1 MIKFFRNIRQNMIK
15 QNKVS
20 NYLLYA
26 IGEIVLVVIGILIAL
41 QVNNWNET
49 RKLNATE
56 KEFFQGVRSDLL
68 QDKAY
73 MNLIIEKANKKI
85 AAYNMFKDDLQN
97 LYDTNRPKLDSLLRI
112 YFDLGGTFY
121 PISGSFNSA
130 MSSNEFNTFKNK
142 SLKMMVIKLYNSTY
156 ARLMDNAKSTD
167 ERWFYVVKKY
177 SRVRRTGHLGN
188 FSAKQLEE
196 FEDDVYY
203 HVQGLEYY
211 VGNLKLAIEEIDTF
225 LENEQKAWNE

>member
-1 MIKFFRNIRQNMIK
+1 MIK

-26 IGEIVLVVIGILIAL
+26 IGEIILVVIGILIAL
-41 QVNNWNET
+41 QVNNWNES
-49 RKLNATE
+49 RKLLTTE
-56 KEFFQGVRSDLL
+56 KEFFQGVKSDLL

-73 MNLIIEKANKKI
+73 MNLIIEKAEKKI
-85 AAYNMFKDDLQN
+85 EAYNMFKDDLPN
-97 LYDTNRPKLDSLLRI
+97 LYDTNRPKLDSLLMI
-112 YFDLGGTFY
+112 YFDTGATFY

-167 ERWFYVVKKY
+167 ERWHYLTKVY
-177 SRVRRTGHLGN
+177 SRIRRTGHISN
-188 FSAKQLEE
+188 FSPEQLEE
-196 FEDDVYY
+196 FEDEVFY
-203 HVQGLEYY
+203 HIFSLEYY
-211 VGNLKLAIEEIDTF
+211 VGNLKLAIEEIDAF
-225 LENEQKAWNE
+225 LENEQKAWQ

>member
-1 MIKFFRNIRQNMIK
+1 MIKFFRNIRQNMIN
-15 QNKVS
+15 QNKTAS
-20 NYLLYA
+20 YFKYA

-49 RKLNATE
+49 RKLKATE
-56 KEFFQGVRSDLL
+56 KEFFQGVKSDLL

-85 AAYNMFKDDLQN
+85 SAYNMFKDDLPN
-97 LYDTNRPKLDSLLRI
+97 LFNTNRPKLDSLLKI
-112 YFDLGGTFY
+112 YFDLGATFY

-142 SLKMMVIKLYNSTY
+142 ALKTMVIKLYNSTY

-167 ERWFYVVKKY
+167 DRWFYIVKKY
-177 SRVRRTGHLGN
+177 SRVRRTGHLGD
-188 FSAKQLEE
+188 FSEDQLEE

-211 VGNLKLAIEEIDTF
+211 VGNIKSAVSEIDTF
-225 LENEQKAWNE
+225 LENEQKAWQ

>member
-15 QNKVS
+15 ENKVS

-41 QVNNWNET
+41 QINNWNES
-49 RKLNATE
+49 RKLNETE
-56 KEFFQGVRSDLL
+56 REFFKGVRSDLL

-73 MNLIIEKANKKI
+73 MSLIIEKADKKI
-85 AAYNMFKDDLQN
+85 EAYNMIKEDLPN
-97 LYDTNRPKLDSLLRI
+97 LYDTNRPKLDSLLNI
-112 YFDLGGTFY
+112 YFDTGATFY

-130 MSSNEFNTFKNK
+130 LSSNEFNTFKNK

-167 ERWFYVVKKY
+167 ERWHYLTKEY
-177 SRVRRTGHLGN
+177 SRIRRTGHIGN
-188 FSAKQLEE
+188 FSPEQLEE
-196 FEDDVYY
+196 FEDETFY
-203 HVQGLEYY
+203 HIFSLEYY
-211 VGNLKLAIEEIDTF
+211 VGNLKLAIEEIDSF
-225 LENEQKAWNE
+225 LDSEQKAWQ

>member
-1 MIKFFRNIRQNMIK
+1 MIKFFRNIRQTLIK
-15 QNKVS
+15 ENKVS

-41 QVNNWNET
+41 QVNNWNES
-49 RKLNATE
+49 RKLESTE
-56 KEFFQGVRSDLL
+56 REFFQGVKSDLL

-85 AAYNMFKDDLQN
+85 DAYNLFSEDLPN
-97 LYDTNRPKLDSLLRI
+97 LYDTNRPKLDSLLNI
-112 YFDLGGTFY
+112 YFDTGATFY

-130 MSSNEFNTFKNK
+130 LSSNEFNTFKNK

-167 ERWFYVVKKY
+167 ERWHYLTKEY
-177 SRVRRTGHLGN
+177 SRIRRTGHIGN
-188 FSAKQLEE
+188 FSPEQLEQFKDE
-196 FEDDVYY
+196 TFY
-203 HVQGLEYY
+203 HIFSLEYY
-211 VGNLKLAIEEIDTF
+211 VGNLKLAIEEIDAF
-225 LENEQKAWNE
+225 LDKEQKAWE